1 MAVEMSHLLFIYLMP
16 YLITLAP
23 ITSSRCKKKKK
34 SFKKTTVDTFLKAR
48 RREFRQVIAR
58 RLKGN

>member
-34 SFKKTTVDTFLKAR
+34 KKRSFKKTTVDTFLKAGR
-48 RREFRQVIAR
+48 RGFRQVIAV
-58 RLKGN
+58 LD